1 VVDAGNEAV
10 SATPAPPLRAIIKGY
25 QGYRSLGGPPVHRGL
40 PSGAL
45 TFIISLDDPVD
56 IAAMPSGIQGPG
68 SFQAFIGGMHDT
80 PAYIRQHGFQYGLSL
95 ALTPLGSRA
104 LLGLPAG
111 ELANAVVPLDELVG
125 PSARHLVD
133 RLAVA
138 PGWRERF
145 AALDEVLLGWLKTPN
160 RSVPEVERAW
170 EMLVLT
176 AGSVDVSELAGE
188 VGYSRRHLGEL
199 FRRELGLAP
208 KAAARVLR
216 FERSR
221 RLIAGP
227 ERPNLAQVAAA
238 AGYYDHAHMT
248 REWTDIAGCAP
259 SVWMAEELPFVQDGP
274 IHPES
279 SFHHDNNPATNRMAR
294 SALS

>member
-1 VVDAGNEAV
+1 VVALRNEAV

-25 QGYRSLGGPPVHRGL
+25 RGYRNFGGPPVHRGL

-68 SFQAFIGGMHDT
+68 RFQAFIGGMHDT
-80 PAYIRQHGFQYGLSL
+80 PAYIRQHGFQHGLSL
-95 ALTPLGSRA
+95 EMTPLGSRT

-111 ELANAVVPLDELVG
+111 ELSNSVVSLDELVG

-133 RLAVA
+133 QLASA
-138 PGWRERF
+138 RGWRDRF
-145 AALDEVLLGWLKTPN
+145 ATLDEVLVGWVKEPQ
-160 RSVPEVERAW
+160 RSVLEVQRAW
-170 EMLVLT
+170 EILT
-176 AGSVDVSELAGE
+176 SSAGRVEVSRLAGE
-188 VGYSRRHLGEL
+188 VGYSRRHLAEL

-221 RLIAGP
+221 RLIAGL
-227 ERPNLAQVAAA
+227 ERPNLAQVAAG

-248 REWTDIAGCAP
+248 RDWAEIAGCAP
-259 SVWMAEELPFVQDGP
+259 TVWMAEELPFVQDEP
-274 IHPES
+274 IDPEE
-279 SFHHDNNPATNRMAR
+279 D
-294 SALS
+294 